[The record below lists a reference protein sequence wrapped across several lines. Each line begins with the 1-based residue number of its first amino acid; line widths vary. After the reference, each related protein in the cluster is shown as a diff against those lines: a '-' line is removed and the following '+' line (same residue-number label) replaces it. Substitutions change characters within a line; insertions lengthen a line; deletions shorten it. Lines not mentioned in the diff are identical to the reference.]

1 MHKWRSEPFT
11 ITGETFNNDLVGEAE
26 NLYQVE
32 DFMIFGEDEVFK
44 IDVSPSRLRPKTDE
58 EVASSVA
65 LQKKLKSEALSQNLV
80 VKVLKKDGSTIDVKL
95 PIGDFSEVANISV
108 VRE

>member
-1 MHKWRSEPFT
+1 VHKWRSEPFT
-11 ITGETFNNDLVGEAE
+11 ITGETFKDELIGKAE

-32 DFMIFGEDEVFK
+32 DFVIFGEDDVFK

-65 LQKKLKSEALSQNLV
+65 LQKKLKNEALSQSLV
-80 VKVLKKDGSTIDVKL
+80 VKVLKKDGSTLDVKL
-95 PIGDFSEVANISV
+95 PIGDFSEVENISV